1 MSSLVLTIL
10 AAAVVMGLV
19 IAGLSIGLILTGKSR
34 LKKRCGQTPEDKK
47 KGQGCTLC
55 GGKPKCDPEPCDP
68 DDLDDE
74 NHEHDTTQKH

>member
-19 IAGLSIGLILTGKSR
+19 VAGLSIGLILTGKSR

-47 KGQGCTLC
+47 SGRGCTLC
-55 GGKPKCDPEPCDP
+55 GGKPKCDP

-74 NHEHDTTQKH
+74 NHHEQDHSNT